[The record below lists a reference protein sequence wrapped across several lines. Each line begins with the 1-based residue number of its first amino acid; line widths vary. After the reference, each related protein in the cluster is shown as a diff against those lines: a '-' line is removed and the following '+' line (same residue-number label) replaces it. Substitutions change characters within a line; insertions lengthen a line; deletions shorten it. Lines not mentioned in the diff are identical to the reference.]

1 MPCRAYSSA
10 AVNTSSDC
18 PNVCSIGLCEFLNM
32 IASLPTYPGEE
43 GSLVNQDPTPNAPDY
58 GIKAVALGV
67 EDEMTQPALRR
78 PLVMLVPDGD
88 WDESRIA
95 DAHD

>member
-1 MPCRAYSSA
+1 
-10 AVNTSSDC
+10 
-18 PNVCSIGLCEFLNM
+18 M

-43 GSLVNQDPTPNAPDY
+43 GSLVNQHPAAHAPNY
-58 GIKAVALGV
+58 CIKAVALGV
-67 EDEMTQPALRR
+67 EDEMPQPALRR
-78 PLVMLVPDGD
+78 PFVMLVPDGD